1 MAKKK
6 NSTKKSTDIE
16 EVKSEKVVKE
26 KDKKNNSKDSKI
38 EKDNKKELK
47 SNKKEARNDSFN
59 SDLQH
64 VIIVVCSIIIIFC
77 AFYWVTYFVVHED
90 KDSDDDTNVDETE
103 VSISYDRIILGR
115 SFSMGSGEY
124 LVLYYDLTDDEI
136 SSTYSSLASTYRNK
150 TDEGL
155 IPLYVV
161 NMGDALNKS
170 YASDNANYEASDA
183 SELKIN
189 GPTLI
194 KFGENR
200 ILEYIEGEEAINN
213 YLG

>member
-6 NSTKKSTDIE
+6 NSTKKSTNIE
-16 EVKSEKVVKE
+16 EVKSEKVINEKE
-26 KDKKNNSKDSKI
+26 KKNSNNDSKV

-47 SNKKEARNDSFN
+47 SNKKVEKKDSFN
-59 SDLQH
+59 ADIQH

-77 AFYWVTYFVVHED
+77 AFYWVTYFIVNKD

-115 SFSMGSGEY
+115 SFSMGSGDY

-136 SSTYSSLASTYRNK
+136 SSTYSSLASTYRSK

-161 NMGDALNKS
+161 NMGDALNKA
-170 YASDNANYEASDA
+170 YASDTANYEASDA

-200 ILEYIEGEEAINN
+200 IIEYIEGEEAINN